1 MTTSKFTEL
10 LDYVPKPA
18 TTTASKTAALPS
30 RPHPDV
36 VEIPPRKSY
45 HSTKAPITN
54 TPNSSTMRFPSKID
68 LTMQVPTIPVRHSS
82 YGYSKKTLRK
92 SGSPTSTDGNRQP
105 APSPFSGPDA
115 DFDFG
120 GRPTAQRIE
129 PESPS
134 RSSDESSRRK
144 SEDGK
149 GHQRKTSGGGV
160 KNRLRKLSLSAR

>member
-10 LDYVPKPA
+10 LDYTPKPA
-18 TTTASKTAALPS
+18 PAPASSTTILPS

-36 VEIPPRKSY
+36 VQIPPRKSY

-68 LTMQVPTIPVRHSS
+68 LTMQVPTIPVRNSS
-82 YGYSKKTLRK
+82 NGYHKKSLRK
-92 SGSPTSTDGNRQP
+92 SSSPTSTSGYRQP

-120 GRPTAQRIE
+120 GRPAVQRLE

-134 RSSDESSRRK
+134 RSSGESSRRK

-149 GHQRKTSGGGV
+149 GHERKTSGERV